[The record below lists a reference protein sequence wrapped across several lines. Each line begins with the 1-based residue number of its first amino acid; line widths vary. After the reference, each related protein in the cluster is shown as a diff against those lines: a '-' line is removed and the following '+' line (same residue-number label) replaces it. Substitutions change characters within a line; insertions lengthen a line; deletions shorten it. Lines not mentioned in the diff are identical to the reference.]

1 MPSTVCQARMLFVL
15 CSERSGSTLL
25 TRMLGRHP
33 AIIAPSELWLLRYP
47 DFHTWRG
54 EKPQAIHS
62 LCELAPR
69 LHLPEDPAGLAA
81 RFEDSDTL
89 SIYRS
94 LLAAAPAGSVIVDK
108 TPAYANETAILER
121 SRVLDAHYIWLL
133 RHPLGVID
141 SESRLAD
148 KRAIEAGRGGWCRR
162 FKQIIQRKL
171 NGGLTRHER
180 RREGKWLLQNRNI
193 EAFLRTIPPSRQSTI
208 FFENMLIDPQAHLAG
223 ACGILDLPFDEAML
237 DPFADA
243 ADIKPGLGNPNF
255 HTRARIETAPIDSWR
270 ECYST
275 RQLHAATLDFMH
287 GIGGTPWNDRGLQQF
302 PADPPGTGGS

>member
-1 MPSTVCQARMLFVL
+1 MTSAIRQTRMLFVL

-33 AIIAPSELWLLRYP
+33 SIIAPSELWLLRYP

-54 EKPQAIHS
+54 EKPLAIHS
-62 LCELAPR
+62 LCEMAPR
-69 LHLPEDPAGLAA
+69 LHLPEDPAGLAGM
-81 RFEDSDTL
+81 FGDSDTL

-121 SRVLDAHYIWLL
+121 SRVLDARYIWLL

-148 KRAIEAGRGGWCRR
+148 KRAISAGRGGRCRR

-180 RREGKWLLQNRNI
+180 RREGRWLLQNRNI
-193 EAFLRTIPPSRQSTI
+193 EAFLRTIPPSRQSAI
-208 FFENMLIDPQAHLAG
+208 FFEDMLIDPQAHMAE
-223 ACGILDLPFDEAML
+223 ACGILDLQFDAAML

-243 ADIKPGLGNPNF
+243 AEIKPGLGNPNF

-270 ECYST
+270 ERYST
-275 RQLHAATLDFMH
+275 QRLSAATRDFMN
-287 GIGGTPWNDRGLQQF
+287 GIGGAPWNER
-302 PADPPGTGGS
+302 T